1 MKSLITLV
9 ILLGCFQSTFA
20 QEATCEDTNYVLTI
34 YDFDLSLQSCKSL
47 IEEARR
53 QKGCDKD
60 SVERISSLNIS
71 NLENFSSKA
80 CIYNDEAGTYQVMTS
95 TMAEPPTAVIMFSVW
110 D

>member
-9 ILLGCFQSTFA
+9 LLLGIFQSSFA
-20 QEATCEDTNYVLTI
+20 KEATCEDANYVLTI
-34 YDFDLSLQSCKSL
+34 YDFDLSLQTCKSL

-53 QKGCDKD
+53 QKGCDGNVD
-60 SVERISSLNIS
+60 RISTLNIS
-71 NLENFSSKA
+71 ELQNFSSRA